1 MSAHSQASGN
11 ADQIEY
17 WNGAGGEKWL
27 ARHDR
32 MEPQLAPLGL
42 AAIDAAAPGPGERVI
57 DIGCGTGTTSLR
69 IADLVGD
76 RGLVLGVDVSEPLI
90 EAARHNA
97 SGRTNVRFVLGDASQ
112 QKLEGGFDLLFSRFG
127 VMFFADP
134 AAAFR
139 HLRAALKPGG
149 RLTFVCWRPFKEND
163 WAFLPFMAAVPHLP
177 PIERPAPNAPGP
189 FAFGDGQRVKSILQE
204 AGFADIGVKPL
215 DRTMHLGD
223 SVDDAATFASDT
235 GPISRV
241 LGNASPEQQQA
252 AIGAIRQMLDKRQA
266 EGKSLA
272 LPAAC
277 WIVTAR
283 N

>member
-1 MSAHSQASGN
+1 MSAQADN
-11 ADQIEY
+11 ADQIAY
-17 WNGAGGEKWL
+17 WNGVGGKQWL
-27 ARHDR
+27 ARHDG

-42 AAIDAAAPGPGERVI
+42 AAVEAAAPQPGERVI

-76 RGLVLGVDVSEPLI
+76 GGAVLGVDVSEPLV

-97 SGRTNVRFVLGDASQ
+97 AGRPNVQFLLGDASQ
-112 QKLEGGFDLLFSRFG
+112 HKLEGGFDLLFSRFG

-134 AAAFR
+134 AAAFG
-139 HLRAALKPGG
+139 HLRTALKPGG
-149 RLTFVCWRPFKEND
+149 RLAFVCWRPFKENE
-163 WAFLPFMAAVPHLP
+163 WAFLPFMAAMPHLP

-189 FAFGDGQRVKSILQE
+189 FAFGDDQRVKSILSD
-204 AGFADIGVKPL
+204 AGFKDIAIKPL
-215 DRTMHLGD
+215 DRTMNLGGDVD
-223 SVDDAATFASDT
+223 SAASFASDT
-235 GPISRV
+235 GPVSRV
-241 LGNASPEQQQA
+241 LNTASPEQRQA
-252 AIGAIRQMLDKRQA
+252 AVGAIYQMFEKRAA

>member
-1 MSAHSQASGN
+1 MSAHSADSAN

-17 WNGAGGEKWL
+17 WNGVGGAQWL

-42 AAIDAAAPGPGERVI
+42 AAIEAAAPQPGERVI

-69 IADLVGD
+69 IADLVGE
-76 RGLVLGVDVSEPLI
+76 RGEVLGVDVSEPLV
-90 EAARHNA
+90 EAARRNA
-97 SGRTNVRFVLGDASQ
+97 AGRPNVQFLLGDAARHR
-112 QKLEGGFDLLFSRFG
+112 LDGGFDLLFSRFG

-134 AAAFR
+134 VAAFG

-149 RLTFVCWRPFKEND
+149 RLAFVCWRPFKENG

-189 FAFGDGQRVKSILQE
+189 FAFGDDQRVRSVLTE
-204 AGFADIGVKPL
+204 AGFGDIAIKPL
-215 DRTMHLGD
+215 DRTMNAGT
-223 SVDDAATFASDT
+223 SVEDAAAFASDT

-241 LGNASPEQQQA
+241 LNDASPQQRA
-252 AIGAIRQMLDKRQA
+252 AAVGAIRQMFEKRAA
-266 EGKSLA
+266 EGKGLA

-283 N
+283 H